1 MKQYD
6 VVVIGSGLGGLV
18 SALILAME
26 GKKVCVLEKNNQYGG
41 NLQTFVRDKTIFD
54 TGVHYIGGL
63 NQNEN
68 LFKYFS
74 YLDILSDLKLEK
86 LDDNGYD
93 LISFSDEN
101 IKYPHAQG
109 YENFIKQLVA
119 FFPEEEIAL
128 RKYIQKIQEICN
140 SFPMLNLSEGF
151 GYDDEAIQINA
162 NDFFNEITSNNKL
175 KAVLAGTN
183 FLYANNP
190 ENVPL
195 YVHAL
200 SVDSYINSAWRV
212 IKGGSQISKIL
223 IKKLRS
229 FGAELYKHQEVV
241 EFKTVDNKIVSCFTN
256 SEEYQADIFISNI
269 NIKQTLNLVGTEK
282 FGKPFA
288 KRINSLNVVPSVF
301 SLHLVLK
308 PETIPYFNHNIY
320 HFKNQESVWE
330 AYYQSNENWPKMAV
344 ITTSLNHSKQK
355 FCDSLTI
362 MTYMNFD
369 EVLKWENSFNTVNDK
384 NNRGEDYESFKKN
397 RTEKLLDLV
406 EDIFPNLREKCLSI
420 HTSTPLT
427 YRDYIGSER
436 GNLYGFEK
444 ESQSPMKTFISP
456 KTKVSNL
463 YLTGQ
468 NVRMHGILGVTIGAF
483 STSAEILGKE
493 YFLTKVNTS
502 KYE

>member
-1 MKQYD
+1 MK
-6 VVVIGSGLGGLV
+6 I
-18 SALILAME
+18 
-26 GKKVCVLEKNNQYGG
+26 
-41 NLQTFVRDKTIFD
+41 IFRLWRE
-54 TGVHYIGGL
+54 TR
-63 NQNEN
+63 N
-68 LFKYFS
+68 
-74 YLDILSDLKLEK
+74 
-86 LDDNGYD
+86 
-93 LISFSDEN
+93 
-101 IKYPHAQG
+101 AQ
-109 YENFIKQLVA
+109 
-119 FFPEEEIAL
+119 EIL
-128 RKYIQKIQEICN
+128 RKLKGN
-140 SFPMLNLSEGF
+140 
-151 GYDDEAIQINA
+151 
-162 NDFFNEITSNNKL
+162 FF
-175 KAVLAGTN
+175 
-183 FLYANNP
+183 F
-190 ENVPL
+190 
-195 YVHAL
+195 
-200 SVDSYINSAWRV
+200 
-212 IKGGSQISKIL
+212 
-223 IKKLRS
+223 
-229 FGAELYKHQEVV
+229 
-241 EFKTVDNKIVSCFTN
+241 
-256 SEEYQADIFISNI
+256 
-269 NIKQTLNLVGTEK
+269 
-282 FGKPFA
+282 
-288 KRINSLNVVPSVF
+288 F

-330 AYYQSNENWPKMAV
+330 AYHQSDESWPKMAV

-369 EVLKWENSFNTVNDK
+369 EVLNWENSFNTVNK
-384 NNRGEDYESFKKN
+384 NNNRGEDYESFKKI

-406 EDIFPNLREKCLSI
+406 EEVFPNLREKCLSI